1 MRLYRAIMARYAKGA
16 NAKDV
21 DHVYGMAV
29 AYETVRLLKAA
40 GQEPDAGGRDARR
53 RGS

>member
-1 MRLYRAIMARYAKGA
+1 MKLYRSIMAKYAKGA

-29 AYETVRLLKAA
+29 AYETVKLLKAA
-40 GQEPDAGGRDARR
+40 GKTPTRAAVSRR